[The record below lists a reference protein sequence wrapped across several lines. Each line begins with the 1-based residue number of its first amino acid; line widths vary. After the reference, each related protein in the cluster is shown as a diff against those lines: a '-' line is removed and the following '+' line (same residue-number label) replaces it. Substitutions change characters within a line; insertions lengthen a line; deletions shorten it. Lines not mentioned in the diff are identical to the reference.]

1 MSRATPEPSKTSAP
15 AARVF
20 DGRRHGYV
28 PPKTLSISPALSL
41 QRKAARTIDPITYEV
56 IRHALWHVNE
66 EHGATIQRLSGSP
79 VAMYALD
86 LNPSIL
92 TEDGE
97 FVYFGPYMQYMSGV
111 TDTQVKWILEY
122 RSDNPGIRD
131 GDMFLANDPWVG
143 AAHQQDVMLICPV
156 FWKGQL
162 FCWVTNCLHQYDIG
176 GITPSSFCG
185 SAKDAFEEGICI
197 PPVKIVE
204 DNVIRRDI
212 EEVYLRASRK
222 PEAVALDFRAQLAGN
237 FTARERILTLVRRY
251 GPEAVKGVMRKII
264 DNAEA
269 AFVRKLKRLPDGV
282 WRERSYVEC
291 CRPGDRGTYRVVLT
305 LRKKGARLVF
315 ENEGTAPQG
324 GAMNAT
330 YSGWRGAIMVALNEL
345 LCWDQY
351 FCIGGALRHVEFN
364 PTPGTFNCADFP
376 ASVSTAPIQAMEI
389 SVYPAYNVLSKMIH
403 PDPELR
409 KDIMC
414 IGGTSQWPATI
425 FRGTDQW
432 GEPYGYILVDPIG
445 GAIGAF
451 ATGDGIS
458 TGGQSRTPICKLP
471 NVEHTEQTFPLLF
484 LYRKEVVDSG
494 GAGRWRG
501 GLSAESCFIPHRT
514 GVVTQDTL
522 SSGNAIPTS
531 PGMMGGYPGAP
542 NVYKFKRG
550 TDVLDRFAQRRIP
563 GDIAELA
570 GTDVTLALRQEN
582 FVQEP
587 RDAYS
592 VVWSAAGGF
601 GDPFEREPERVRED
615 VIENACVS
623 VGAALEIYGVV
634 LTDDGRVDAPATS
647 ALRQSRRDARRRK
660 NGSASR
666 LEGEILSHL
675 TASLDLRREDD
686 GVHLACSRCG
696 ADLGSSRGNYKDR
709 CVRHDADITAA
720 NPNLGDY
727 RRYIDER
734 PVFRQFFCPG
744 CGALVENEV
753 ARESDP
759 VLHDIELH
767 PSLPRQKRSPE
778 STKSSRRAKPPGHTE
793 SSRHT
798 KSSRP
803 TKSSGPTKSARRRP
817 ESKSES
823 SRRRAAGPDSGPRR
837 NDRK

>member
-1 MSRATPEPSKTSAP
+1 MLKVSETKGTA
-15 AARVF
+15 F
-20 DGRRHGYV
+20 DGRKTGYV
-28 PPKTLSISPALSL
+28 PPKKLLISRKLKL
-41 QRKAARTIDPITYEV
+41 QTKHKSIDPITYEV
-56 IRHALWHVNE
+56 VRHALWHVNE

-111 TDTQVKWILEY
+111 TDTQVKWVLEY
-122 RSDNPGIRD
+122 RSDNPGICD

-156 FWKGQL
+156 FCEGEL
-162 FCWVTNCLHQYDIG
+162 FCWVTNCLHQYDLG

-204 DNVIRRDI
+204 RNEIRRDI
-212 EEVYLRASRK
+212 EELYLRSSRK

-237 FTARERILTLVRRY
+237 ITARDRVLALIGRY
-251 GPEAVKGVMRKII
+251 GPEVVKGVMKRII

-269 AFVRKLKRLPDGV
+269 AFLKKLKRLPDGV
-282 WRERSYVEC
+282 FRERSYVEC
-291 CRPGDRGTYRVVLT
+291 CRPGDRGTYRVMLT
-305 LRKKGARLVF
+305 LRKKGTQLVF

-330 YSGWRGAIMVALNEL
+330 YSGWRGSIMVALNQL

-351 FCIGGALRHVEFN
+351 FCIGGALRHVTFD
-364 PTPGTFNCADFP
+364 PTPGTFNCANFP

-389 SVYPAYNVLSKMIH
+389 SLYPAYNVLSKMIH
-403 PDPELR
+403 SDQDMR

-432 GEPYGYILVDPIG
+432 AEPYGYLLVDPIG

-494 GAGRWRG
+494 GAGRYRG

-514 GVVTQDTL
+514 DAIIHDTL

-531 PGMMGGYPGAP
+531 PGMMGGYPATT
-542 NVYKFKRG
+542 NAYKFKRS
-550 TDVLDRFAQRRIP
+550 TDILERIAAREMP
-563 GDIAELA
+563 ADIADVE
-570 GTDVTLALRQEN
+570 GEEVTLQLRQEN
-582 FVQEP
+582 FPQQPHDVY
-587 RDAYS
+587 A
-592 VVWSAAGGF
+592 VMWSAGGGF
-601 GDPFEREPERVRED
+601 GDPLERDPARVHED
-615 VIENACVS
+615 VIDNRSVS
-623 VGAALEIYGVV
+623 PAAAREIYGVV
-634 LTDDGRVDAPATS
+634 ITPEGNVDEPATQK
-647 ALRQSRRDARRRK
+647 LRSSRREANRK
-660 NGSASR
+660 NGGHVAR
-666 LEGEILSHL
+666 VDGPLLAHL
-675 TASLDLRREDD
+675 TDSLALRREKD
-686 GVHLACSRCG
+686 GVHAACSRCA
-696 ADLGSSRGNYKDR
+696 ADLGLASGNYKDQCMR
-709 CVRHDADITAA
+709 RDADIQAA
-720 NPNLGDY
+720 NPNIGDY
-727 RRYIDER
+727 RRYIDDR

-744 CGALVENEV
+744 CGALIENEV
-753 ARESDP
+753 ARENDP

-767 PSLPRQKRSPE
+767 LR
-778 STKSSRRAKPPGHTE
+778 
-793 SSRHT
+793 
-798 KSSRP
+798 
-803 TKSSGPTKSARRRP
+803 
-817 ESKSES
+817 
-823 SRRRAAGPDSGPRR
+823 
-837 NDRK
+837 